1 MGSFDTAQFRGWA
14 TMAESELGLLG
25 SFSGKGKK
33 DDLHVFMHDS
43 SINLDVATLNNC
55 SHLAGKPVDWF
66 GAG

>member
-1 MGSFDTAQFRGWA
+1 
-14 TMAESELGLLG
+14 MAESELGLLG